1 MRLRALQ
8 GSCGDSPVMVR
19 NAMIIACPACNTR
32 YAVPDSA
39 IGIDGRSVRCA
50 KCGHSWFQH
59 GPDMAAPPPV
69 ETPAAV
75 PVPEPAPT
83 AAAQSPADEEQVS
96 APPPAAA
103 STPAPPT
110 PAPSAAETPRVVPVP
125 PPPAEPEPE
134 PELPPLPRPVP
145 PVDRPIVA
153 SYADDALA
161 DRPSSFSHEP
171 PFRPRRNPAKLWMI
185 GAVVFAVLAS
195 GAAVAIQTFGLPG
208 FIADYSLPFAE
219 VEPDLVIDFPPRK
232 QERRTLPN
240 GTEYFS
246 ASGTIRN
253 LSKRAQD
260 VPPMLVVLR
269 DAQDRVVF
277 NWIINPPVERLEPG
291 QSADFRQAM
300 VDVPRSATSA
310 EIAWAKRR

>member
-1 MRLRALQ
+1 MGQAAAQ
-8 GSCGDSPVMVR
+8 GPCGDSPGVVR
-19 NAMIIACPACNTR
+19 NRMIIACPACSTR

-39 IGIDGRSVRCA
+39 IGVDGRSVRCA
-50 KCGHSWFQH
+50 KCGHNWFQH
-59 GPDMAAPPPV
+59 GPDIAAPA
-69 ETPAAV
+69 ETAPATTA
-75 PVPEPAPT
+75 PVPQPA
-83 AAAQSPADEEQVS
+83 
-96 APPPAAA
+96 
-103 STPAPPT
+103 
-110 PAPSAAETPRVVPVP
+110 PVP
-125 PPPAEPEPE
+125 PPAPAPAPEPVAAPQPEPEPE
-134 PELPPLPRPVP
+134 PVTPPPAANAEPDIPPLPRPVP
-145 PVDRPIVA
+145 PVSRPIA
-153 SYADDALA
+153 ATYADDSLA

-185 GAVVFAVLAS
+185 GAAAFALIAS
-195 GAAVAIQTFGLPG
+195 GAAAAIYAFGLPD
-208 FIADYSLPFAE
+208 FVTSYSLPFAE
-219 VEPDLVIDFPPRK
+219 VEPDLQIDFPPAR

-253 LSKRAQD
+253 LSQSAQD

-277 NWIINPPVERLEPG
+277 NWIINPPVDTLQPG

>member
-1 MRLRALQ
+1 
-8 GSCGDSPVMVR
+8 
-19 NAMIIACPACNTR
+19 MIIACPACSTR
-32 YAVPDSA
+32 YAVPDTA

-59 GPDMAAPPPV
+59 GPDVAHPTDTAPAPAPVAKAAESAPAPVVPPAPEV
-69 ETPAAV
+69 QPASAV
-75 PVPEPAPT
+75 LPPAPAPT
-83 AAAQSPADEEQVS
+83 Q
-96 APPPAAA
+96 APVPKPAAK
-103 STPAPPT
+103 PV
-110 PAPSAAETPRVVPVP
+110 AADPDD
-125 PPPAEPEPE
+125 PE
-134 PELPPLPRPVP
+134 PELPPLPRPAP
-145 PVDRPIVA
+145 PASRPIVA
-153 SYADDALA
+153 SYADEALA
-161 DRPSSFSHEP
+161 DRPSSFNHEP

-185 GAVVFAVLAS
+185 GAVAFALIAS
-195 GAAVAIQTFGLPG
+195 GTAAAIYAFGLPG
-208 FIADYSLPFAE
+208 VISDYSLPFAE
-219 VEPDLVIDFPPRK
+219 VEPDLQIDFPPAK

-253 LSKRAQD
+253 LSKTAQD

-277 NWIINPPVERLEPG
+277 NWIINPPVDRLQPG

-300 VDVPRSATSA
+300 VDVPRSASSA

>member
-1 MRLRALQ
+1 
-8 GSCGDSPVMVR
+8 
-19 NAMIIACPACNTR
+19 MIIACPACNTR

-59 GPDMAAPPPV
+59 GPDIPAPTPAAEPAPVSQPIPAPAAPPVAKPD
-69 ETPAAV
+69 AAARS
-75 PVPEPAPT
+75 PEPAAEPKPEPV
-83 AAAQSPADEEQVS
+83 AE
-96 APPPAAA
+96 PPMVA
-103 STPAPPT
+103 
-110 PAPSAAETPRVVPVP
+110 PVP
-125 PPPAEPEPE
+125 AEPVAAREPEPE

-153 SYADDALA
+153 SYADDGLA

-185 GAVVFAVLAS
+185 GAVAFALVAS
-195 GAAVAIQTFGLPG
+195 GAAVAIQAFGLPN

-219 VEPDLVIDFPPRK
+219 VEPDLVIDFPPKK

-310 EIAWAKRR
+310 EIAWAKRN

>member
-1 MRLRALQ
+1 
-8 GSCGDSPVMVR
+8 
-19 NAMIIACPACNTR
+19 MIIACPACNTR

-59 GPDMAAPPPV
+59 GPDV
-69 ETPAAV
+69 
-75 PVPEPAPT
+75 PAP
-83 AAAQSPADEEQVS
+83 A
-96 APPPAAA
+96 
-103 STPAPPT
+103 PT
-110 PAPSAAETPRVVPVP
+110 PAPVAEPAPQPAPAPVPAASAAPTPAPVEPEPKAAAPAPEPPPEPPLVAPVP
-125 PPPAEPEPE
+125 SEPESAREPE

-145 PVDRPIVA
+145 PVSRPIVA

-161 DRPSSFSHEP
+161 DRPSSFNHEP

-185 GAVVFAVLAS
+185 GAVAFALVAS

-208 FIADYSLPFAE
+208 FIADASLPFAE

-253 LSKRAQD
+253 LSQRAQD

-277 NWIINPPVERLEPG
+277 NWIINPPVEKLEPG

-310 EIAWAKRR
+310 EIAWAKRN

>member
-1 MRLRALQ
+1 
-8 GSCGDSPVMVR
+8 
-19 NAMIIACPACNTR
+19 MIIACPACNTR

-59 GPDMAAPPPV
+59 GPEA
-69 ETPAAV
+69 
-75 PVPEPAPT
+75 PVPASAPV
-83 AAAQSPADEEQVS
+83 AAAQEAPVAVPEAAPA
-96 APPPAAA
+96 APATPPPAPVPTPRT
-103 STPAPPT
+103 STEAPLPEAPPAE
-110 PAPSAAETPRVVPVP
+110 APMVAPVP
-125 PPPAEPEPE
+125 AEPAGQAEPEPD
-134 PELPPLPRPVP
+134 LPPLPRPVP
-145 PVDRPIVA
+145 PVSRPIVA

-185 GAVVFAVLAS
+185 GAVAFAVLAS

-219 VEPDLVIDFPPRK
+219 VEPDLVIDFPPKK

-253 LSKRAQD
+253 LSQRAQD

-269 DAQDRVVF
+269 DSQDRVVF

-291 QSADFRQAM
+291 QKADFRQAM
-300 VDVPRSATSA
+300 VDVPRSAASA
-310 EIAWAKRR
+310 EIAWARRN

>member
-1 MRLRALQ
+1 
-8 GSCGDSPVMVR
+8 MV
-19 NAMIIACPACNTR
+19 A
-32 YAVPDSA
+32 
-39 IGIDGRSVRCA
+39 
-50 KCGHSWFQH
+50 
-59 GPDMAAPPPV
+59 
-69 ETPAAV
+69 
-75 PVPEPAPT
+75 PVPSEP
-83 AAAQSPADEEQVS
+83 ES
-96 APPPAAA
+96 A
-103 STPAPPT
+103 
-110 PAPSAAETPRVVPVP
+110 R
-125 PPPAEPEPE
+125 EPE

-145 PVDRPIVA
+145 PVSRPIVA

-161 DRPSSFSHEP
+161 DRPSSFNHEP

-185 GAVVFAVLAS
+185 GAVAFALVAS

-208 FIADYSLPFAE
+208 FIADASLPFAE

-253 LSKRAQD
+253 LSQRAQD

-277 NWIINPPVERLEPG
+277 NWIINPPVEKLEPG

-310 EIAWAKRR
+310 EIAWAKRN

>member
-1 MRLRALQ
+1 
-8 GSCGDSPVMVR
+8 
-19 NAMIIACPACNTR
+19 MIIACPACNTR

-59 GPDMAAPPPV
+59 GPDV
-69 ETPAAV
+69 
-75 PVPEPAPT
+75 PAP
-83 AAAQSPADEEQVS
+83 A
-96 APPPAAA
+96 
-103 STPAPPT
+103 PT
-110 PAPSAAETPRVVPVP
+110 PAPVAEPAPQPAPAPVPAASAAPAAAPAPVEPEPKPAAPAPEPPPEQPMVAPVP
-125 PPPAEPEPE
+125 SEPKSAREPE

-145 PVDRPIVA
+145 PVSRPIVA

-161 DRPSSFSHEP
+161 DRPSSFNHEP

-185 GAVVFAVLAS
+185 GAVAFALVAS

-208 FIADYSLPFAE
+208 FIADASLPFAE

-246 ASGTIRN
+246 ASGTIRS
-253 LSKRAQD
+253 LSQRAKD

-277 NWIINPPVERLEPG
+277 NWIINPPVEKLEPG

-310 EIAWAKRR
+310 EIAWAKRN

>member
-1 MRLRALQ
+1 MRLQAVQ
-8 GSCGDSPVMVR
+8 GPCGDSRGVFR

-59 GPDMAAPPPV
+59 GPDIAAPDSVPPA
-69 ETPAAV
+69 PAPAPA
-75 PVPEPAPT
+75 PVAAPEP
-83 AAAQSPADEEQVS
+83 E
-96 APPPAAA
+96 
-103 STPAPPT
+103 
-110 PAPSAAETPRVVPVP
+110 APSAEAGAAPAESVAPPERAAPVEAAAPSVVPVP
-125 PPPAEPEPE
+125 PPPPGEAEPEPD
-134 PELPPLPRPVP
+134 LPPLPKPVP
-145 PVDRPIVA
+145 PVSRPIAA

-185 GAVVFAVLAS
+185 GAVAFAVLAS
-195 GAAVAIQTFGLPG
+195 GAAVAIQTFGLPS

-219 VEPDLVIDFPPRK
+219 VEPDLVIDFPPKK

-253 LSKRAQD
+253 LSQRAQD

>member
-1 MRLRALQ
+1 
-8 GSCGDSPVMVR
+8 
-19 NAMIIACPACNTR
+19 MIIACPACNTR
-32 YAVPDSA
+32 YAVPDTA

-59 GPDMAAPPPV
+59 GPDVARDS
-69 ETPAAV
+69 
-75 PVPEPAPT
+75 EPAPEAPEPV
-83 AAAQSPADEEQVS
+83 AAPAAPVPAPSPAPQP
-96 APPPAAA
+96 APVA
-103 STPAPPT
+103 STPQ
-110 PAPSAAETPRVVPVP
+110 PVP
-125 PPPAEPEPE
+125 PVPATPVPAPVPAPEPRSAADDPE

-145 PVDRPIVA
+145 PISRPIVA
-153 SYADDALA
+153 SYADDAIA

-171 PFRPRRNPAKLWMI
+171 PFRPRRNPAKIWMI
-185 GAVVFAVLAS
+185 GAVAFAVIAS
-195 GAAVAIQTFGLPG
+195 GTAAAIYAFGLPS
-208 FIADYSLPFAE
+208 ALTSYSLPFAE
-219 VEPDLVIDFPPRK
+219 VEPDLQIDFPPTK

-240 GTEYFS
+240 GTEFFS

-253 LSKRAQD
+253 LSQTAQD

-277 NWIINPPVERLEPG
+277 NWIINPPVDTLQPG

-300 VDVPRSATSA
+300 VDVPRSASSA

>member
-1 MRLRALQ
+1 
-8 GSCGDSPVMVR
+8 MVR

-59 GPDMAAPPPV
+59 GPDV
-69 ETPAAV
+69 
-75 PVPEPAPT
+75 PAP
-83 AAAQSPADEEQVS
+83 A
-96 APPPAAA
+96 
-103 STPAPPT
+103 PT
-110 PAPSAAETPRVVPVP
+110 PAPVAEPAPQPAPAPVPAASAAPAAAPAPV
-125 PPPAEPEPE
+125 EPEPK
-134 PELPPLPRPVP
+134 PAAPALS
-145 PVDRPIVA
+145 RPIVA

-161 DRPSSFSHEP
+161 DRPSSFNHEP

-185 GAVVFAVLAS
+185 GAVAFALVAS

-208 FIADYSLPFAE
+208 FIADASLPFAE

-253 LSKRAQD
+253 LSQRAQD

-277 NWIINPPVERLEPG
+277 NWIINPPVEKLEPG

-310 EIAWAKRR
+310 EIAWAKRN

>member
-1 MRLRALQ
+1 
-8 GSCGDSPVMVR
+8 MVR

-59 GPDMAAPPPV
+59 GPEAAAPAPASGPV
-69 ETPAAV
+69 
-75 PVPEPAPT
+75 
-83 AAAQSPADEEQVS
+83 AAANV
-96 APPPAAA
+96 PPAAA
-103 STPAPPT
+103 SEAAPAEPAAPPPGPAPIPET
-110 PAPSAAETPRVVPVP
+110 RAEA
-125 PPPAEPEPE
+125 PPAEAPLVAPVPAEPAGRSEPE

-145 PVDRPIVA
+145 PVSRPIVA

-185 GAVVFAVLAS
+185 GAVAFAVLAS

-219 VEPDLVIDFPPRK
+219 VEPDLVIDFPPKK

-253 LSKRAQD
+253 LSQRAQD

-269 DAQDRVVF
+269 DSQDRVVF

-291 QSADFRQAM
+291 QKADFRQAM
-300 VDVPRSATSA
+300 VDVPRSAASA
-310 EIAWAKRR
+310 EIAWAKRN

>member
-1 MRLRALQ
+1 
-8 GSCGDSPVMVR
+8 
-19 NAMIIACPACNTR
+19 MIIACPACNTR

-50 KCGHSWFQH
+50 KCGYSWFQH
-59 GPDMAAPPPV
+59 GPDV
-69 ETPAAV
+69 
-75 PVPEPAPT
+75 
-83 AAAQSPADEEQVS
+83 
-96 APPPAAA
+96 
-103 STPAPPT
+103 
-110 PAPSAAETPRVVPVP
+110 PAPSAEPAAEAAPAAPAPSPAPAPVEP
-125 PPPAEPEPE
+125 APQPAAEAPTPPPAPAPEPTMVAPPMVAPVPAEPESAREPE

-145 PVDRPIVA
+145 PVSRPIVA

-185 GAVVFAVLAS
+185 GAVAFALVAS

-208 FIADYSLPFAE
+208 FIADASLPFAE
-219 VEPDLVIDFPPRK
+219 VEPDLVIDFPPKK

-277 NWIINPPVERLEPG
+277 NWIINPPVEKLEPG

-310 EIAWAKRR
+310 EIAWAKRN

>member
-1 MRLRALQ
+1 
-8 GSCGDSPVMVR
+8 MVR

-39 IGIDGRSVRCA
+39 IGVDGRSVRCA

-59 GPDMAAPPPV
+59 GPDLPAPTPV
-69 ETPAAV
+69 AESAPE
-75 PVPEPAPT
+75 PEPEPAPT
-83 AAAQSPADEEQVS
+83 PTPMS
-96 APPPAAA
+96 APAVPAAA
-103 STPAPPT
+103 PAAVEAEPAPT
-110 PAPSAAETPRVVPVP
+110 PVP
-125 PPPAEPEPE
+125 PAVAPVPAESEPVREPE
-134 PELPPLPRPVP
+134 PELPPLPKPVP
-145 PVDRPIVA
+145 PVSRPIA
-153 SYADDALA
+153 ATYADDALA

-171 PFRPRRNPAKLWMI
+171 PFRPRRNPAKLWMF
-185 GAVVFAVLAS
+185 GAVAFAVLAS

-219 VEPDLVIDFPPRK
+219 VEPDLVIDFPPKK

-253 LSKRAQD
+253 LSQRAQD

-310 EIAWAKRR
+310 EIAWAKRN

>member
-1 MRLRALQ
+1 
-8 GSCGDSPVMVR
+8 
-19 NAMIIACPACNTR
+19 MIIACPACNTR

-59 GPDMAAPPPV
+59 GPDIPAPDSVADPAVQPTPTPPPV
-69 ETPAAV
+69 AEPAAPAASAAAPV
-75 PVPEPAPT
+75 ESEPRPAAPVP
-83 AAAQSPADEEQVS
+83 
-96 APPPAAA
+96 APPPAA
-103 STPAPPT
+103 SPEPPMVAP
-110 PAPSAAETPRVVPVP
+110 VPV
-125 PPPAEPEPE
+125 EPESAREPE

-185 GAVVFAVLAS
+185 GAVAFALLAS

-219 VEPDLVIDFPPRK
+219 VEPDLVIDFPPKK

-253 LSKRAQD
+253 LSQRAQD

-277 NWIINPPVERLEPG
+277 NWIINPPVEKLEPG

-310 EIAWAKRR
+310 EIAWAKRN

>member
-1 MRLRALQ
+1 
-8 GSCGDSPVMVR
+8 
-19 NAMIIACPACNTR
+19 MIIACPACNTR

-39 IGIDGRSVRCA
+39 IGVDGRSVRCA

-59 GPDMAAPPPV
+59 GPDLPAATAESEPAAAPV
-69 ETPAAV
+69 PA
-75 PVPEPAPT
+75 PAPT
-83 AAAQSPADEEQVS
+83 PA
-96 APPPAAA
+96 
-103 STPAPPT
+103 
-110 PAPSAAETPRVVPVP
+110 PVP
-125 PPPAEPEPE
+125 PPPAAAPSPQPVPVEPEPTRPPADQPVVAPVPPAPASAAADAEAE
-134 PELPPLPRPVP
+134 PDLPPLPQPVP
-145 PVDRPIVA
+145 PVSRPIVA
-153 SYADDALA
+153 SYADDGLA
-161 DRPSSFSHEP
+161 DRPSSFNHEP

-185 GAVVFAVLAS
+185 GAVAFALVAS

-219 VEPDLVIDFPPRK
+219 VEPDLVIDFPPKK

-253 LSKRAQD
+253 LSQRAQD

-310 EIAWAKRR
+310 EIAWAKRK

>member
-1 MRLRALQ
+1 
-8 GSCGDSPVMVR
+8 
-19 NAMIIACPACNTR
+19 MIIACPACNTR

-50 KCGHSWFQH
+50 KCGYSWFQH
-59 GPDMAAPPPV
+59 GPDIPAP
-69 ETPAAV
+69 TPDA
-75 PVPEPAPT
+75 EPAPASEPIPAPAVPPVARPD
-83 AAAQSPADEEQVS
+83 AAARSPEPTAEAKPEPVAEPPIV
-96 APPPAAA
+96 AP
-103 STPAPPT
+103 
-110 PAPSAAETPRVVPVP
+110 V
-125 PPPAEPEPE
+125 PAEPVAAREPE

-153 SYADDALA
+153 SYADDGLA

-185 GAVVFAVLAS
+185 GAVAFALLAS
-195 GAAVAIQTFGLPG
+195 GAAVAIQAFGLPS

-219 VEPDLVIDFPPRK
+219 VEPDLVIDFPPKK

-277 NWIINPPVERLEPG
+277 NWIINPPVEKLEPG

-310 EIAWAKRR
+310 EIAWAKRN